1 MKQRNPEYPV
11 ERLLINRWSPRAM
24 SGAPMDH
31 ATLMQLFEAAR
42 WAPSS
47 FNNQPWRFIY
57 AHRDTQAWGRLFHL
71 MVEFNQSWAQN
82 ASALIVLISRD
93 TFEKTGKPSRT
104 SSFDTG
110 SAWENLAIQA
120 TAMGL
125 VAHAMEGFSYKK
137 ARSELNMPEGYTVE
151 CMIAVGYPADKEI
164 LPDETAERE
173 EPSGRKSLDEIV
185 CEGSFTFQ
193 TS

>member
-1 MKQRNPEYPV
+1 MKERQPQYPV
-11 ERLLINRWSPRAM
+11 ERLIINRWSPRAM
-24 SGAPMDH
+24 SGAPMSH
-31 ATLMQLFEAAR
+31 ETLMQLFEAAR

-47 FNNQPWRFIY
+47 FNNQPWRFVY
-57 AHRDTQAWGRLFHL
+57 AYRDTSAWNRLFDL

-125 VAHAMEGFSYKK
+125 VAHAMEGFSYEK
-137 ARSELNMPEGYTVE
+137 ARSELDVPEGYTVE
-151 CMIAVGYPADKEI
+151 CMIAVGYPAANVVLPQEI
-164 LPDETAERE
+164 AERE
-173 EPSGRKSLDEIV
+173 GYSGRKSIKEIV
-185 CEGSFTFQ
+185 SEGCFAFST
-193 TS
+193 